1 MVGEVGEEA
10 KLKIMLVAVLEEN
23 HNIEYVLFKE
33 LTNQGE
39 ERDRAEIRGGGRVT
53 FRNWDYV
60 RTSMTEGRGQI

>member
-1 MVGEVGEEA
+1 MVGEEA

-23 HNIEYVLFKE
+23 HNVVYVLFKE

-53 FRNWDYV
+53 FRNWENFHD
-60 RTSMTEGRGQI
+60 

>member
-1 MVGEVGEEA
+1 MVGEEA

-23 HNIEYVLFKE
+23 HNVVYVLFKE

-53 FRNWDYV
+53 FYEICENFHDWPDLIDRF
-60 RTSMTEGRGQI
+60 